1 VAALGKLFD
10 ALVHGAV
17 FAENVFKF
25 RVQRFLF
32 ARRLFLFRA
41 QRVQIFALF
50 GRERRLFRH
59 FFQFGNSG
67 CDILDILF
75 RIGDLSVQLL
85 ALFVKAR
92 RFRVVRVRRGAV
104 LRNIHLQHVIAQVA
118 LVAFG
123 FEFFVLAL
131 AAVGLVR
138 GVAFEFRDLFF
149 ALGRGGKLAVQMLR
163 PFVEHREGVFP
174 RFQRLFA
181 LGKRL
186 FQRALLF
193 GKRGDLCARLLKT
206 LAQRFH
212 FPGGLRLFLIQKRFL
227 FGERGNF
234 FAHLFDIGERLF
246 DIALVGKKIAAVCA
260 ARAARHRARR
270 GNDIAVERDHAER
283 VRKFFGNFV
292 GVGDIVHDQ
301 GVAQQI
307 IDDIIVIFVVAHE
320 FGRKPQSAA
329 FFERAAGKIRF
340 VARL

>member
-1 VAALGKLFD
+1 
-10 ALVHGAV
+10 
-17 FAENVFKF
+17 
-25 RVQRFLF
+25 
-32 ARRLFLFRA
+32 
-41 QRVQIFALF
+41 
-50 GRERRLFRH
+50 
-59 FFQFGNSG
+59 
-67 CDILDILF
+67 
-75 RIGDLSVQLL
+75 
-85 ALFVKAR
+85 
-92 RFRVVRVRRGAV
+92 
-104 LRNIHLQHVIAQVA
+104 
-118 LVAFG
+118 
-123 FEFFVLAL
+123 
-131 AAVGLVR
+131 
-138 GVAFEFRDLFF
+138 
-149 ALGRGGKLAVQMLR
+149 MLR
-163 PFVEHREGVFP
+163 PFVEHREGVFL

-193 GKRGDLCARLLKT
+193 GKRGDLGARLLKT

-212 FPGGLRLFLIQKRFL
+212 FPGGLRLFLFQKRFL

-246 DIALVGKKIAAVCA
+246 DIALVGEKIAAVCA
-260 ARAARHRARR
+260 ARAACHRARR